1 MYTSGGSAAPMS
13 SVLKS
18 FPEIGR
24 SSSRSSVQDP
34 PAPAAAPGSS
44 PHKVTDSDRV
54 AVKSSRRLI
63 FLSLADMEWIE
74 ADGNYVQLH
83 VGGECYRIR
92 EKISSLADAMDDAHF
107 VRIHRSVIVN
117 LDRVHELQP
126 CGGGEYVVVL
136 EGGKQ
141 LPVGRSYKSRL
152 RTALREILMIT
163 NSSQPKTDCAL
174 APLYELP

>member
-1 MYTSGGSAAPMS
+1 MMS

-18 FPEIGR
+18 FPDIGR
-24 SSSRSSVQDP
+24 SSSSLPVAGSTVP
-34 PAPAAAPGSS
+34 SATPGAS
-44 PHKVTDSDRV
+44 PHKVTDTDRV

-63 FLSLADMEWIE
+63 FLSLADMEWIQ

-83 VGGECYRIR
+83 VAGDCYRIR
-92 EKISSLADAMDDAHF
+92 EKISSVADAMDDAHF

-136 EGGKQ
+136 ESGKQ

-152 RTALREILMIT
+152 RSALREIVMMT
-163 NSSQPKTDCAL
+163 GPSEPHRDRVL

>member
-1 MYTSGGSAAPMS
+1 MS

-18 FPEIGR
+18 FPDTGR
-24 SSSRSSVQDP
+24 PSSS
-34 PAPAAAPGSS
+34 PALPESPVPGATPAAS

-63 FLSLADMEWIE
+63 FLSLGDMEWIE

-83 VGGECYRIR
+83 VGDDCYRIR
-92 EKISSLADAMDDAHF
+92 EKISSVADAMDEARF

-136 EGGKQ
+136 ESGKQ

-152 RTALREILMIT
+152 RTALRDIVMIT
-163 NSSQPKTDCAL
+163 SSSQPESDRVL
-174 APLYELP
+174 APLYQLP